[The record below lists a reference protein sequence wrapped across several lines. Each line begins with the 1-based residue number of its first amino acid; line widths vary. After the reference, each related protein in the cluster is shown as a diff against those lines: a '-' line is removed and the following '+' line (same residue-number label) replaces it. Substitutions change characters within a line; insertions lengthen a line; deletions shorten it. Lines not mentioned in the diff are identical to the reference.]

1 MVLRAVVFDY
11 GGTLD
16 GGLHWL
22 ERFAQLYA
30 LAGLDLPF
38 ERIRA
43 AFDHATQCAYS
54 DPAVA
59 EFGLEVLIQYHVA
72 RQMEHLGM
80 PDRTAAVPAAEAQ
93 HAVPLR
99 NETVAA
105 TIVAE
110 FVRASRTGLAESR
123 VILSRLRRRV
133 ALGVVSNF
141 YGNVHRILE
150 EAELAPLL
158 ATIVDSSV
166 VGVRKPDP
174 TIFALAVRRLGVAPA
189 EVLYVG
195 DSFEKDIVGA
205 HAAGLRT
212 GWLTGAV
219 ERPCRLPECVDVR
232 LRCLADLEPLVA
244 AWQDDGA
251 QRLSSGR

>member
-1 MVLRAVVFDY
+1 MRAIVFDY

-16 GGLHWL
+16 GGVHWL
-22 ERFAQLYA
+22 ERFAQLYS
-30 LAGLDLPF
+30 LAGLDFPF

-43 AFDHATQCAYS
+43 AFDHATRCAYG

-59 EFGLEVLIQYHVA
+59 GFGLEALIHYHVA
-72 RQMEHLGM
+72 RQMEHLV
-80 PDRTAAVPAAEAQ
+80 AAGEPTVGAR
-93 HAVPLR
+93 HAVPPPDA
-99 NETVAA
+99 TAA

-110 FVRASRTGLAESR
+110 FVRASRAGLAESR
-123 VILSRLRRRV
+123 VILSRLRQHV

-141 YGNVHRILE
+141 YGNVYRILD

-174 TIFALAVRRLGVAPA
+174 AIFALAVERLGVEPA

-195 DSFEKDIVGA
+195 DSFEKDMAGA

-212 GWLTGAV
+212 GWLTGAA
-219 ERPCRLPECVDVR
+219 ERPCGSPEWVDVR
-232 LRCLADLEPLVA
+232 LRRLADLEPLVA
-244 AWQDDGA
+244 TWQGDGA
-251 QRLSSGR
+251 RHLSSGR

>member
-1 MVLRAVVFDY
+1 MRLRAIVFDY

-16 GGLHWL
+16 GGVHWL
-22 ERFAQLYA
+22 ERFAQLYS
-30 LAGLDLPF
+30 LAGLDFPF

-43 AFDHATQCAYS
+43 AFDHATRCAYS

-59 EFGLEVLIQYHVA
+59 EFGLEALVEYHVA
-72 RQMEHLGM
+72 CQMEQLGFG
-80 PDRTAAVPAAEAQ
+80 AS
-93 HAVPLR
+93 
-99 NETVAA
+99 AA
-105 TIVAE
+105 TAIVAG
-110 FVRASRTGLAESR
+110 FVRASRAGLAESR
-123 VILSRLRRRV
+123 VILSRLRQRV

-141 YGNVHRILE
+141 YGNVHRVLD
-150 EAELAPLL
+150 EAELTPLL

-174 TIFALAVRRLGVAPA
+174 AIFSLAVERLGVEPA

-212 GWLTGAV
+212 GWLTGAA
-219 ERPCRLPECVDVR
+219 ERPCSSPECVDVR
-232 LRCLADLEPLVA
+232 LHRLADLEALLA
-244 AWQDDGA
+244 TWQDDGA
-251 QRLSSGR
+251 RRLL

>member
-1 MVLRAVVFDY
+1 MRLRAIAFDY

-16 GGLHWL
+16 GGVHWL
-22 ERFAQLYA
+22 ERFVQLYS

-38 ERIRA
+38 ERVRA
-43 AFDHATQCAYS
+43 AFDHATRCAYA

-59 EFGLEVLIQYHVA
+59 EFGLEALIHYHVA
-72 RQMEHLGM
+72 RQMEHLVAAGE
-80 PDRTAAVPAAEAQ
+80 PTARARDAVPPPVAA
-93 HAVPLR
+93 
-99 NETVAA
+99 AA

-110 FVRASRTGLAESR
+110 FVSASRAGLADSR
-123 VILSRLRRRV
+123 VLLSRLRQRF

-141 YGNVHRILE
+141 YGNVHRVLD
-150 EAELAPLL
+150 EAELTPLL

-174 TIFALAVRRLGVAPA
+174 VIFTLAVERLGVEPA

-212 GWLTGAV
+212 AWLTGAA
-219 ERPCRLPECVDVR
+219 ERPCGSPECVDAR
-232 LRCLADLEPLVA
+232 LRSLADLEPLLA
-244 AWQDDGA
+244 SWQDDGA
-251 QRLSSGR
+251 RHLSSWR

>member
-1 MVLRAVVFDY
+1 MVVRAILFDY

-16 GGLHWL
+16 GGVHWL
-22 ERFAQLYA
+22 ERFAQLYS
-30 LAGLDLPF
+30 LAGLDFPF

-43 AFDHATQCAYS
+43 AFDHATRCAYG

-59 EFGLEVLIQYHVA
+59 EFGLEALVEYHVA
-72 RQMEHLGM
+72 RQMEQLGFG
-80 PDRTAAVPAAEAQ
+80 VPAA
-93 HAVPLR
+93 
-99 NETVAA
+99 AA
-105 TIVAE
+105 IVAG
-110 FVRASRTGLAESR
+110 FVRASRAGLAESR
-123 VILSRLRRRV
+123 VLLSRLRQRV

-141 YGNVHRILE
+141 YGNVHRVLE

-174 TIFALAVRRLGVAPA
+174 AIFALAVERLGVEPA

-212 GWLTGAV
+212 GWLVAGV
-219 ERPCRLPECVDVR
+219 ERPCGSPECVDVR
-232 LRCLADLEPLVA
+232 LRRLADLEELLA
-244 AWQDDGA
+244 TWQGDGV
-251 QRLSSGR
+251 RCLSAGR